1 MIRLYHSAYNRYNI
15 EHKELQANCI
25 QGITVIFLKGCF
37 RKGNLIAQVR
47 QPEMLRCTPTDVIL
61 NFLMR
66 LSCNSI
72 LKEWDFTTGLP
83 LYLLPS
89 WRWRGRNVYCCLH
102 DRHALKKKKKKTVPC
117 VKRVCCPSNEVT
129 KSLGTK
135 GAQQFYLLQRRNHL
149 ECFRY
154 YFCIQEVGAYLLTL
168 TKLHIQF
175 SNLYRLSPRNKFLL
189 PTNYHQDA
197 SKHKLSL
204 LCNSRWFGRQE
215 VWASATE
222 MVERCDNQ
230 MTN

>member
-47 QPEMLRCTPTDVIL
+47 QPEMQRCTPTDVIL

-89 WRWRGRNVYCCLH
+89 WRSRGRNVYCCLH
-102 DRHALKKKKKKTVPC
+102 DRHALKKTKQSLVSREFAVLAMKLPRAWVPKEPSRFIFFRDAITWNVSDTISAFKK
-117 VKRVCCPSNEVT
+117 
-129 KSLGTK
+129 
-135 GAQQFYLLQRRNHL
+135 
-149 ECFRY
+149 
-154 YFCIQEVGAYLLTL
+154 
-168 TKLHIQF
+168 
-175 SNLYRLSPRNKFLL
+175 
-189 PTNYHQDA
+189 
-197 SKHKLSL
+197 
-204 LCNSRWFGRQE
+204 
-215 VWASATE
+215 
-222 MVERCDNQ
+222 
-230 MTN
+230 